1 MADNI
6 LLYKIAHPA
15 VFTWDLKLQNSYIE
29 ALSKAV
35 RIMDKEMPKGAELLD
50 RMKAIFDK
58 WQKQKITDEN
68 LHSIYKDI
76 EDILDEYELEEAMEA
91 EG

>member
-1 MADNI
+1 MTDNI
-6 LLYKIAHPA
+6 LLYRLAQH
-15 VFTWDLKLQNSYIE
+15 
-29 ALSKAV
+29 
-35 RIMDKEMPKGAELLD
+35 KETTKGAEILD
-50 RMKAIFDK
+50 RIKASFDK
-58 WQKQKITDEN
+58 WKKQKITDAN